1 MKQQSNNP
9 LLDLRFWLLDFAIF
23 FSMVSTLFIFIIYM
37 DFANNKGLGEYYA
50 PALASLGIGDALGR
64 LSVGILLSFKVQY
77 II

>member
-1 MKQQSNNP
+1 
-9 LLDLRFWLLDFAIF
+9 
-23 FSMVSTLFIFIIYM
+23 MVSTLFLFIIYM

-50 PALASLGIGDALGR
+50 PALSSLGIGDAIGR